1 MNIKVIN
8 GPNLNLLGKRNI
20 NVYGKETLNEIKEE
34 FDYRVNKRMKMGKKP
49 MKTSLAGQEQTTKWI
64 HELKN
69 K

>member
-1 MNIKVIN
+1 MMRS
-8 GPNLNLLGKRNI
+8 LGFEELMDIAFKARKKKD
-20 NVYGKETLNEIKEE
+20 KEKLNEIKEE

>member
-1 MNIKVIN
+1 MMRS
-8 GPNLNLLGKRNI
+8 LGFEELMDIAFQARKKKD
-20 NVYGKETLNEIKEE
+20 KEKLNEIKEE

-64 HELKN
+64 HELEN

>member
-1 MNIKVIN
+1 MMRS
-8 GPNLNLLGKRNI
+8 LGFEELMDIAFKARKKKD
-20 NVYGKETLNEIKEE
+20 KEKLNEIKEE

-64 HELKN
+64 RELEN